1 MRYRR
6 FRRIALVGLVFLA
19 ARAPF
24 ASGDHDSCL
33 VHNGQKSD
41 RILKLNTEAESLLG
55 SKAGLI
61 IAW

>member
-6 FRRIALVGLVFLA
+6 FRRMALVGSVFLVA
-19 ARAPF
+19 HDPF
-24 ASGDHDSCL
+24 ASGDRGSCL
-33 VHNGQKSD
+33 IHNGQKSD